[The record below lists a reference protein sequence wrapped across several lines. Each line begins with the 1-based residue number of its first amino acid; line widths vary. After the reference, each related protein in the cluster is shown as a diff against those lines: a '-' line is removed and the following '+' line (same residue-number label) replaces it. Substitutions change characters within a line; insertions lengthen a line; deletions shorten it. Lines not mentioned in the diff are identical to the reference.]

1 MFGHPFL
8 MGQVPVIPQV
18 PIVPQPLSS
27 QQIVYQKQPEPLSEE
42 KLQEKGLLIAVNL
55 FDNFYNKVFFPVLY
69 ITDFFGTL
77 QHGVYVYG
85 VYVCLNHDMQ
95 EMLS

>member
-42 KLQEKGLLIAVNL
+42 KLQEKGLLIPVNL
-55 FDNFYNKVFFPVLY
+55 FDSFYIV
-69 ITDFFGTL
+69 
-77 QHGVYVYG
+77 
-85 VYVCLNHDMQ
+85 
-95 EMLS
+95 SR